1 LAPFGQQEEFV
12 LVFILSVFRMDKNYP
27 KLSSQPVPEQLCNSV
42 RAVLLT
48 PLASSDDMYT
58 ASDKDLAWHIHAH
71 NIVTSI
77 ALDAVSHTAAGV
89 TVTVSAESAR
99 ASEIMQK
106 HKIAQICTI
115 LYQCK

>member
-1 LAPFGQQEEFV
+1 
-12 LVFILSVFRMDKNYP
+12 MDKCYP

-42 RAVLLT
+42 RTVLLT

-58 ASDKDLAWHIHAH
+58 ASDKDLAWHIPAN

-99 ASEIMQK
+99 A
-106 HKIAQICTI
+106 
-115 LYQCK
+115 